1 MMKTNYFGR
10 ILNGQYTDDLKSRL
24 TDCIERFQAFDEC
37 GSPAIP
43 YIAAWHENEGT
54 VWYEFAGKRFVEL
67 MGCDY
72 EKLHETFRK
81 GVIDRREYKAV
92 KKGILQKIIDKLE
105 LKNLRTGLRVKIEEK
120 GIEEA
125 VYKVVSP
132 KKKTF
137 WLKDQAII
145 QAYETDKI
153 NISLGCLTIVTKE
166 METEEQ
172 LKKTQEALRKSE
184 EKFREQAIHDS
195 LTGLYNTRY
204 LYKALDELISESA
217 DSQAPFSLIFM
228 DVDDFKHVVDTYGHL
243 NASQVLQEF
252 AGTIRSIITEPSYGV
267 AYGGDEFVV
276 VLPGYTK
283 DQAIDLAENI
293 RSKINRTVY
302 LSDIGINVNLCAS
315 FGVASYPDDA
325 TDLRELL
332 SLADEAMFSVKE
344 HGKNSVKGTE

>member
-1 MMKTNYFGR
+1 MKSKYFGR
-10 ILNGQYTDDLKSRL
+10 ILNGQYTDDLKNRL
-24 TDCIERFQAFDEC
+24 TDCIQKFHAFDEC

-43 YIAAWHENEGT
+43 YIAAWHESEGI
-54 VWYEFAGKRFVEL
+54 VWYEFAGKRFVKV

-72 EKLHETFRK
+72 EELHETFRK
-81 GVIDRREYKAV
+81 GVIDRREYKTV

-105 LKNLRTGLRVKIEEK
+105 LKNLRTGLRDKIEKK

-125 VYKVVSP
+125 VYKVVSK

-137 WLKDQAII
+137 WIKDQAII
-145 QAYETDKI
+145 ETYEKDRI
-153 NISLGCLTIVTKE
+153 NLSLGCLTIVTKE

-172 LKKTQEALRKSE
+172 LKKTQDALRKSE
-184 EKFREQAIHDS
+184 EKFREQAIHDN

-204 LYKALDELISESA
+204 LYKALDELISESIDA
-217 DSQAPFSLIFM
+217 RMPFSLIFM

-243 NASQVLQEF
+243 NASQALQEF
-252 AGTIRSIITEPSYGV
+252 AGTIRSVIQHPSYGV

-276 VLPGYTK
+276 VLPNYSK
-283 DQAIDLAENI
+283 HQAIDMAENI
-293 RSKINRTVY
+293 RSKISKTVY
-302 LSDIGINVNLCAS
+302 LSDVGINVNLCAS

-344 HGKNSVKGTE
+344 HGKNSVKGTV